1 MLCLTHLWVLREG
14 FPEEGLQKI
23 LKEGARGGVGC
34 SLQRGGV
41 PATRELSNVWARG
54 ARACGSAWLCL

>member
-23 LKEGARGGVGC
+23 LKEGAKGGVGF
-34 SLQRGGV
+34 SLQRGGM
-41 PATRELSNVWARG
+41 PAIWELSNAWVRG
-54 ARACGSAWLCL
+54 AWACGQDCLCL